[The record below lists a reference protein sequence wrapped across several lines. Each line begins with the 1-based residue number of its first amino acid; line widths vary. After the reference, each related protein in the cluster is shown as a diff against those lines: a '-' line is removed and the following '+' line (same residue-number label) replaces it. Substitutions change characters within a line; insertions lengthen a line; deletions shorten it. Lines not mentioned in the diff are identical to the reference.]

1 MVGRIENRVW
11 AHRRARGAERRSER
25 GAKRRTE
32 AGAEARGH
40 GVLPE
45 GIFKIPERAM
55 GIWIKSP
62 IKNPNFVHIFF
73 HLYLISKP
81 FWCCCYH
88 IYFVPL
94 KEPTTSTTNRYMLR
108 NSLSYENL
116 DLFVCVPSD
125 FRWKYLQSA
134 IKNILIF
141 LYIYYTQILTGMRSA
156 EIRHQGSEIFID
168 ALTNSVIFHSKNL
181 YNVNVLGRETLKN
194 DFKVRNLLEY
204 ILKNSK
210 SWF

>member
-1 MVGRIENRVW
+1 MPGGDFENP
-11 AHRRARGAERRSER
+11 
-25 GAKRRTE
+25 
-32 AGAEARGH
+32 RGH

-141 LYIYYTQILTGMRSA
+141 LYIYIYI
-156 EIRHQGSEIFID
+156 
-168 ALTNSVIFHSKNL
+168 
-181 YNVNVLGRETLKN
+181 
-194 DFKVRNLLEY
+194 Y
-204 ILKNSK
+204 ILHTNPHGYAIGRNTPSGIRNIYRCLNKFSNISFKK
-210 SWF
+210 SL